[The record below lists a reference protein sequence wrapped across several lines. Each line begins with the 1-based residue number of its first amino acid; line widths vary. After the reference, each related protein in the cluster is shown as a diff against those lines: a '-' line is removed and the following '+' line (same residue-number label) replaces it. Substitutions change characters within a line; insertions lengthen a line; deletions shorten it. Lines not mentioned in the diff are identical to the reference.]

1 MTWKVLAKPLGGDT
15 FFMAEEQSR
24 SIPAFIRPAP
34 HVIFRGS
41 FSTPPPPDPD
51 PMTSGASFPTPTAA
65 VILAAGSG
73 TRMKSALPK
82 VLHCVAGVPMV
93 GHVLATVTSLEMDPV
108 VVVIGPGM
116 EAVAKAVAPHET
128 ALQSDRL
135 GTGHAVMQ
143 AKAALGGFTG
153 DVLIAYADTPFVSA
167 ATMEKMRA
175 ARRGPGNPAVVV
187 LGFTPEDPA
196 AYGRLVMKDGKLERI
211 VEAKDATP
219 DERAIGFCNS
229 GIMLADSKVL
239 WQALAKVGNANAK
252 GEYYLTDVVGLARA
266 AGHICTAVE
275 GDADELMGVN
285 SRAELAVAEAIL
297 QNKLRAAA
305 MENGVTL
312 RDPATVYFSADTK
325 LGKDI
330 EIGPFTVFGPGV
342 TVDDGAVIKGFCHIE
357 GAHIAGGALVGPYA
371 RLRPGAS
378 IGADAHVGNFVEIK
392 NAALDAGA
400 KVNHLSYIG
409 DAHVGAK
416 ANVGA
421 GTITANYDGFNKSH
435 TEIGAGASI
444 GSNSVLVAPVKVG
457 AGAMTGAGAVVR
469 NDVPADALALN
480 SSRQETKD
488 GFAAAYRQ
496 RKQAEKAKKGGKGT

>member
-1 MTWKVLAKPLGGDT
+1 MTP
-15 FFMAEEQSR
+15 
-24 SIPAFIRPAP
+24 
-34 HVIFRGS
+34 
-41 FSTPPPPDPD
+41 
-51 PMTSGASFPTPTAA
+51 GASSPAPTAA

-93 GHVLATVTSLEMDPV
+93 GHVLATVTGLRMNPV

-116 EAVAKAVAPHET
+116 DAVAKAVAPHST
-128 ALQSDRL
+128 ALQADRL
-135 GTGHAVMQ
+135 GTGHAVLQ
-143 AKAALGGFTG
+143 AKAALAGFRG
-153 DVLIAYADTPFVSA
+153 DILIAYADTPFVSA

-187 LGFTPEDPA
+187 LGFTPTDPG

-211 VEAKDATP
+211 VEAKDATT
-219 DERAIGFCNS
+219 DEKAIGFCNS

-239 WQALAKVGNANAK
+239 WDALGKVGNANAK
-252 GEYYLTDVVGLARA
+252 GEYYLTDVVALARA
-266 AGHICTAVE
+266 AGHVCTAVE

-285 SRAELAVAEAIL
+285 SRAELAVAETIL
-297 QNKLRAAA
+297 QNKMRAAA

-312 RDPATVYFSADTK
+312 RDPATVYFSVDTR
-325 LGKDI
+325 LGKDV

-357 GAHIAGGALVGPYA
+357 GAHISGGAVVGPYA
-371 RLRPGAS
+371 RLRPGAE

-400 KVNHLSYIG
+400 KVNHLSYVG

-421 GTITANYDGFNKSH
+421 GTITANYDGFNKSR

-457 AGAMTGAGAVVR
+457 EGAMTGAGAVIR

-480 SSRQETKD
+480 SSRQETKE
-488 GFAAAYRQ
+488 GFAAKYRQ
-496 RKQAEKAKKGGKGT
+496 RKQAEKAKKGGKG